1 MFSIIQ
7 MLPVSSAIEKTI
19 LSAALSPTWTYN
31 ALIGEFHLDGLPNYR
46 SKWTGPAS

>member
-19 LSAALSPTWTYN
+19 LSAALSPTWTVN
-31 ALIGEFHLDGLPNYR
+31 ALLVLLPLSENH
-46 SKWTGPAS
+46 